1 MATRTLPL
9 ASLRLTRLAP
19 LRPRPRPWRRPANYT
34 PVRALH
40 VIPFIAPPLMFVGLL
55 TALWIWKCTMM
66 VVFQNKIIY
75 TPGLPPNARRETIAD
90 YESECY
96 GIRWR
101 EERIRSTDGT
111 KLALCVSEE
120 AEDRQASVPA
130 STGARRIP
138 VYILYFQ
145 G

>member
-1 MATRTLPL
+1 M
-9 ASLRLTRLAP
+9 
-19 LRPRPRPWRRPANYT
+19 NHT

-40 VIPFIAPPLMFVGLL
+40 VNPFITPPLMFVGLL
-55 TALWIWKCTMM
+55 GALWIWKCTMM
-66 VVFQNKIIY
+66 IVFQNKIIY

-96 GIRWR
+96 GVRWR
-101 EERIRSTDGT
+101 EERIRAADGT
-111 KLALCVSEE
+111 KLALCVSEGV
-120 AEDRQASVPA
+120 EDRQASAPT
-130 STGARRIP
+130 STGARRVP

>member
-1 MATRTLPL
+1 MATRSLPL
-9 ASLRLTRLAP
+9 TTLRLTRLAP
-19 LRPRPRPWRRPANYT
+19 LRPRPWRRHVNHI

-40 VIPFIAPPLMFVGLL
+40 VNPFITPPLMFVGLL
-55 TALWIWKCTMM
+55 GALWVWKCTMM

-101 EERIRSTDGT
+101 EERIRAADGT
-111 KLALCVSEE
+111 KLALCVSEGSE
-120 AEDRQASVPA
+120 HRQTSAPTP
-130 STGARRIP
+130 TGARRIP